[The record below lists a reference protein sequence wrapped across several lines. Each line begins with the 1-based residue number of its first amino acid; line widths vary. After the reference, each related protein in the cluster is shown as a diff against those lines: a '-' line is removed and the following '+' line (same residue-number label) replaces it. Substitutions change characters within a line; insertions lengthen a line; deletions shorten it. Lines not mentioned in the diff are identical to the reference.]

1 MILKFHFR
9 GQRTNRLPKWVRII
23 FKINNE
29 TLLTKI
35 NNEKP
40 KLFHEFDSSKL
51 KDENIKQ
58 EKLKRSRTYKIFVLL
73 RNDLQR
79 KKAIETKTHLF
90 DLILIEWKEL
100 ARKVENIFFIVTF
113 LIIFILPTSLFNEYL
128 FEDLSTDISL
138 QKNCRCELI

>member
-1 MILKFHFR
+1 LILKFHFR

-40 KLFHEFDSSKL
+40 NFFHEFDSSKL

-90 DLILIEWKEL
+90 DLFLIEWKEL

>member
-40 KLFHEFDSSKL
+40 NFFHEFDSSKL